1 MGQCHRLT
9 GAVFLTLFTV
19 GCASTPKPVEP
30 TLEAKLARLLKL
42 EDERSLG
49 GGEVRAHLSDPA
61 GRVRARAALVLA
73 RIGEP
78 GAAAA
83 IAPLLDDG
91 TPYARATAAFSLGL
105 LEEELPE
112 DTLRRLTEATRDDD
126 PSVRARAYE
135 TIGKKG
141 GDGAAET
148 IARAIARSVPR
159 GAEPYEWAD
168 DMDVSALLYPH
179 HDLRLA
185 IFALARLES
194 LRWSWDI
201 LATQGGTPR
210 FVWWPAA
217 WALSELEGDERA
229 PLLTYYAG
237 ARNPEFRLWGTRGLR
252 TLHTLDISTR
262 AFARDQIQMMLSDPN
277 ERVRIAAVRAAT
289 SIGLSEVVPDLLTL
303 LERDTRYVQAV
314 VLEALSTLSAPVAVE
329 PVLDRLGSES
339 RWLRA
344 LALPALARQDRAGFW
359 LLLAGLGTDLDW
371 EVRAALADLLGR
383 MSSEQAVELLRTMVD
398 ASVEPDA
405 RVRSHALTALARRD
419 PEGAV
424 TVLIQH
430 LSADDPFEKLAAAVA
445 LESIGPSEAAA
456 PVHEAFLV
464 ADKDEPR
471 VKAGLLA
478 VFAGLEPESGLE
490 SARTAIDDTSYLV
503 RRQAAAISR
512 QAGDANAAIRARP
525 SELSLDTY
533 RPYVSPRYSPQ
544 AFIRTELGVI
554 ELELFVL
561 DAPMTVRNFVRLA
574 RDGFYNGLSV
584 HDVVPNGYIQAGDPR
599 GDGNGGPGYL
609 IRSEINGRPIV
620 RGTVA
625 MANHGKDTGGSRFF
639 ITHLPRP
646 DLDGRNTVFGQVT
659 SGMEIVDRLEP
670 GDTIV
675 DVTIWDGF
683 TPPYREP

>member
-1 MGQCHRLT
+1 MAVQRLT
-9 GAVFLTLFTV
+9 GAFFLALFTV
-19 GCASTPKPVEP
+19 GCASTPKPGEP
-30 TLEAKLARLLKL
+30 TFEDKLARLLKL

-49 GGEVRAHLSDPA
+49 GGEVHARLSDPA

-78 GAAAA
+78 GAAVA
-83 IAPLLDDG
+83 IAPLLDDA

-112 DTLRRLTEATRDDD
+112 DTLRRLTEALRDENEQ
-126 PSVRARAYE
+126 VRARAYE
-135 TIGKKG
+135 TLGKKG
-141 GDGAAET
+141 GSAAAET
-148 IARAIARSVPR
+148 IARAIASSVPR
-159 GAEPYEWAD
+159 GAEPYDWAD
-168 DMDVSALLYPH
+168 DMDVSALRYPH

-185 IFALARLES
+185 ILALARLDS

-201 LATQGGTPR
+201 LATEGGTPR

-237 ARNPEFRLWGTRGLR
+237 SQNPEFRLWSTRGLR
-252 TLHTLDISTR
+252 TLHISTS
-262 AFARDQIQMMLSDPN
+262 ALARDQIPMMLSDPN

-314 VLEALSTLSAPVAVE
+314 VLEALSTLSAPAAVE
-329 PVLDRLGSES
+329 PLLDRLGSES

-344 LALPALARQDRAGFW
+344 LALPALARQDPAGFW
-359 LLLAGLGTDLDW
+359 LLLAGLGADLDW

-383 MSSEQAVELLRTMVD
+383 MSSERAVVLLRTMVD

-419 PEGAV
+419 PEGAAA
-424 TVLIQH
+424 VLIQH
-430 LSADDPFEKLAAAVA
+430 LSANDPFEKLSAAVA
-445 LESIGPSEAAA
+445 LESIGASEAAT
-456 PVHEAFLV
+456 PVHAAFLV
-464 ADKDEPR
+464 ADEDEPR
-471 VKAGLLA
+471 VKAELLA
-478 VFAGLEPESGLE
+478 AFTALDPASGRE
-490 SARTAIDDTSYLV
+490 SARAAIDDTSYLV
-503 RRQAAAISR
+503 RRQAAGISR
-512 QAGDANAAIRARP
+512 QAGNANAVIRARP
-525 SELSLDTY
+525 SELSLDAY
-533 RPYVSPRYSPQ
+533 RPYVSPPYSPQ

-584 HDVVPNGYIQAGDPR
+584 HDVVPNGYVQAGDPR
-599 GDGNGGPGYL
+599 GDGNGGPGYV
-609 IRSEINGRPIV
+609 IRSEINERPMV

-646 DLDGRNTVFGQVT
+646 ELDGRNTVFGQVT

-670 GDTIV
+670 GDTII
-675 DVTIWDGF
+675 DVQIWDGF
-683 TPPYREP
+683 TSPYREP

>member
-1 MGQCHRLT
+1 MVDQRLA
-9 GAVFLTLFTV
+9 GAFFLTLITF
-19 GCASTPKPVEP
+19 GCASTPVSVEP
-30 TLEAKLARLLKL
+30 TIEDKLARLLKL

-49 GGEVRAHLSDPA
+49 GGEVSARLSDPS
-61 GRVRARAALVLA
+61 GRVRARAALALA

-91 TPYARATAAFSLGL
+91 TPYTRETAAFALGL
-105 LEEELPE
+105 LEEGLSET
-112 DTLRRLTEATRDDD
+112 TLRRLTELTRDED

-141 GDGAAET
+141 GSSAAET
-148 IARAIARSVPR
+148 IARAIAHSVPR
-159 GAEPYEWAD
+159 GAEPYEWDD
-168 DMDVSALLYPH
+168 DMTVSALRYPH

-185 IFALARLES
+185 ILALARLES

-201 LATQGGTPR
+201 LATEGATPR

-217 WALSELEGDERA
+217 WALSELEGEQRA
-229 PLLTYYAG
+229 PLLTYYTG
-237 ARNPEFRLWGTRGLR
+237 SRNPEFRLWGARGLR
-252 TLHTLDISTR
+252 TLHTLHTSTGAGAHDLLR
-262 AFARDQIQMMLSDPN
+262 AMLSDPN
-277 ERVRIAAVRAAT
+277 ERVRIAAVRAAA
-289 SIGLSEVVPDLLTL
+289 SMELSEVVPALLML
-303 LERDTRYVQAV
+303 LERDTQYVQAV
-314 VLEALSTLSAPVAVE
+314 VLEALTTLSAPAAVE
-329 PVLDRLGSES
+329 PLLDRLGSES

-344 LALPALARQDRAGFW
+344 LVLPALARQDPAGFW
-359 LLLAGLGTDLDW
+359 LLLAGLGADLDW

-383 MSSEQAVELLRTMVD
+383 MTGERAVELLRTMVD
-398 ASVEPDA
+398 ASVESDA
-405 RVRSHALTALARRD
+405 RVRSHALAALARRD

-424 TVLIQH
+424 SVLIQH

-445 LESIGPSEAAA
+445 LESLGASDAAA
-456 PVHEAFLV
+456 PVQAAFLV
-464 ADKDEPR
+464 AGADEPR

-478 VFAGLEPESGLE
+478 VFAALDPASGRE
-490 SARTAIDDTSYLV
+490 SARAALDDRSYLV
-503 RRQAAAISR
+503 RRKAAAIVM
-512 QAGDANAAIRARP
+512 QTGDAERAIRARP
-525 SELSLDTY
+525 STLSLDAY
-533 RPYVSPRYSPQ
+533 RPYVSPQYSPQ

-574 RDGFYNGLSV
+574 RDGFYNGLTV
-584 HDVVPNGYIQAGDPR
+584 EDVVPNGYIHTGDPR
-599 GDGNGGPGYL
+599 GDKNGGPGYV

-639 ITHLPRP
+639 ITHLPQP

-670 GDTIV
+670 GDTIL
-675 DVTIWDGF
+675 DITIWDGF
-683 TPPYREP
+683 TSPYREP

>member
-1 MGQCHRLT
+1 MGERQRLS
-9 GAVFLTLFTV
+9 GAFFLTLFTI
-19 GCASTPKPVEP
+19 GCASTPTPVD
-30 TLEAKLARLLKL
+30 TLEDKLARLLKL

-49 GGEVRAHLSDPA
+49 GGEVSARLSDPA
-61 GRVRARAALVLA
+61 ARVRARAALVLA

-83 IAPLLDDG
+83 IAPLLNDS

-105 LEEELPE
+105 LEEELSE

-141 GDGAAET
+141 GGGAAET
-148 IARAIARSVPR
+148 IATAISSSVPR

-168 DMDVSALLYPH
+168 DMNVSALRYPH

-201 LATQGGTPR
+201 LATEGGTPR

-217 WALSELEGDERA
+217 WALSELEGDQRA
-229 PLLTYYAG
+229 PLLTYYTG
-237 ARNPEFRLWGTRGLR
+237 SRNPEFRLWGARGLR
-252 TLHTLDISTR
+252 TSNDAVAHDRVR
-262 AFARDQIQMMLSDPN
+262 AMLSDPN
-277 ERVRIAAVRAAT
+277 ARVRIAAVRAAA
-289 SIGLSEVVPDLLTL
+289 SIELSDVVPALLTL

-314 VLEALSTLSAPVAVE
+314 VIEALTTLSAPAAVE
-329 PVLDRLGSES
+329 PLLDQLGSES

-344 LALPALARQDRAGFW
+344 LVLPALARQDPTGFW
-359 LLLAGLGTDLDW
+359 RLLAGLGADLDW

-383 MSSEQAVELLRTMVD
+383 MSDERAVELLRAMVD

-405 RVRSHALTALARRD
+405 RVRSHALAALARRD

-424 TVLIQH
+424 SVLIQH
-430 LSADDPFEKLAAAVA
+430 LAADDPFEKLAAAVA
-445 LESIGPSEAAA
+445 LESVGASEAAA
-456 PVHEAFLV
+456 AVHEAFLV
-464 ADKDEPR
+464 ADEDEPR

-478 VFAGLEPESGLE
+478 VFAALDPVSGRE
-490 SARTAIDDTSYLV
+490 SARAALDDTSYLV
-503 RRQAAAISR
+503 RRQAKAIAM

-525 SELSLDTY
+525 SALSLDVY
-533 RPYVSPRYSPQ
+533 RSYVSPHYSPQ

-574 RDGFYNGLSV
+574 RDGFYNGLKV
-584 HDVVPNGYIQAGDPR
+584 HDVVPNGYIHTGDPR
-599 GDGNGGPGYL
+599 GDSNGGPGYV
-609 IRSEINGRPIV
+609 IRCEINRRPIV

-639 ITHLPRP
+639 ITHLPQP
-646 DLDGRNTVFGQVT
+646 DLDGRNTVFGQVS

-670 GDTIV
+670 GDTIL

-683 TPPYREP
+683 TSPYRDP

>member
-1 MGQCHRLT
+1 MKQRQRLT
-9 GAVFLTLFTV
+9 GAFFLALFTV
-19 GCASTPKPVEP
+19 GCASTPNPVEP
-30 TLEAKLARLLKL
+30 TLEDKLARLLKL
-42 EDERSLG
+42 EDERSHG
-49 GGEVRAHLSDPA
+49 DGEAHARLSDPA

-91 TPYARATAAFSLGL
+91 TAYVRATAAFSLGL

-112 DTLRRLTEATRDDD
+112 DALRRLTEATRDDD

-141 GDGAAET
+141 RDAAAET
-148 IARAIARSVPR
+148 IATAISSAVPR

-168 DMDVSALLYPH
+168 DMDVSALRYPH

-185 IFALARLES
+185 ILALARLES

-201 LATQGGTPR
+201 LATEGGTPR

-217 WALSELEGDERA
+217 WALSELEGDQRA

-237 ARNPEFRLWGTRGLR
+237 ERNPEFRLWSARGLR
-252 TLHTLDISTR
+252 TVASAT
-262 AFARDQIQMMLSDPN
+262 ARDPIRVMLSDPN

-289 SIGLSEVVPDLLTL
+289 SIGLPEVVPALLTL

-314 VLEALSTLSAPVAVE
+314 VLKALTTLSAPAAVE
-329 PVLDRLGSES
+329 PLLDRLGSES

-344 LALPALARQDRAGFW
+344 LVLPALARQDPAGFW
-359 LLLAGLGTDLDW
+359 LLLAGVGADLDW
-371 EVRAALADLLGR
+371 EVRAALANLLGR
-383 MSSEQAVELLRTMVD
+383 MTGERVVELLRTMVD
-398 ASVEPDA
+398 ASLEPDA

-445 LESIGPSEAAA
+445 LESIGASEAAA

-464 ADKDEPR
+464 ADEDEPR

-478 VFAGLEPESGLE
+478 VLAALEPESGLE

-512 QAGDANAAIRARP
+512 QASNANAAIRARP
-525 SELSLDTY
+525 SALSLDTY

-599 GDGNGGPGYL
+599 GDGNGGPGYV
-609 IRSEINGRPIV
+609 IRSEINRRPIL

-670 GDTIV
+670 GDPIV

-683 TPPYREP
+683 TSPYREP

>member
-1 MGQCHRLT
+1 MEQRQRLT
-9 GAVFLTLFTV
+9 GAFFLALFTV
-19 GCASTPKPVEP
+19 GCASTPKPAEP
-30 TLEAKLARLLKL
+30 TLEDKLARLLKL

-49 GGEVRAHLSDPA
+49 GGEVHARLFDPA

-91 TPYARATAAFSLGL
+91 TPYVRATAAFSLGL

-112 DTLRRLTEATRDDD
+112 NTLRRLTEATRDHD

-148 IARAIARSVPR
+148 IARAISSSVPR
-159 GAEPYEWAD
+159 GAEPYDWAD
-168 DMDVSALLYPH
+168 DMDVSALSYPH

-185 IFALARLES
+185 ILALARLES

-201 LATQGGTPR
+201 LATEGGTPR
-210 FVWWPAA
+210 LVWWPAA
-217 WALSELEGDERA
+217 WALSELEGDQRA
-229 PLLTYYAG
+229 SLLTYYVG
-237 ARNPEFRLWGTRGLR
+237 SRNPEFRLWGARGLR
-252 TLHTLDISTR
+252 S
-262 AFARDQIQMMLSDPN
+262 ASAVARDQIPMMLSDPN
-277 ERVRIAAVRAAT
+277 ERVRIAAVRAAA
-289 SIGLSEVVPDLLTL
+289 SIGLSEVVPALLTL

-314 VLEALSTLSAPVAVE
+314 VLEALSTLSAPAAVE
-329 PVLDRLGSES
+329 PLLDRLGSES

-344 LALPALARQDRAGFW
+344 LALPALARQDPAGFW
-359 LLLAGLGTDLDW
+359 LLLAGLGADLDW

-383 MSSEQAVELLRTMVD
+383 MSSERAVELLRTMVD
-398 ASVEPDA
+398 ASLEPDA
-405 RVRSHALTALARRD
+405 RVRSHALTALARHH

-445 LESIGPSEAAA
+445 LESLGASAAAA

-464 ADKDEPR
+464 AGEDEPR
-471 VKAGLLA
+471 VRAGLLA
-478 VFAGLEPESGLE
+478 VFAALDPVSGRE
-490 SARTAIDDTSYLV
+490 SARSAIDDTSYLV

-525 SELSLDTY
+525 SELSLDAY
-533 RPYVSPRYSPQ
+533 RAYVSPHYSPQ
-544 AFIRTELGVI
+544 AFIRTKLGVI

-584 HDVVPNGYIQAGDPR
+584 HDVVPNGYVQAGDPR
-599 GDGNGGPGYL
+599 GDGNGGPGYV
-609 IRSEINGRPIV
+609 IRSEINERPIV

-639 ITHLPRP
+639 ISHLPRP
-646 DLDGRNTVFGQVT
+646 DLDGRNTVFGQVA

-675 DVTIWDGF
+675 EVTIWDGF
-683 TPPYREP
+683 TSPYREP

>member
-1 MGQCHRLT
+1 MTGQRLA
-9 GAVFLTLFTV
+9 GAFFLTLITF
-19 GCASTPKPVEP
+19 GCASTPVSVEP
-30 TLEAKLARLLKL
+30 TIEDKLARLLKL

-49 GGEVRAHLSDPA
+49 GGEVNARLRDPA

-91 TPYARATAAFSLGL
+91 TPYTRGTAAFALGL
-105 LEEELPE
+105 LEEELSE
-112 DTLRRLTEATRDDD
+112 ATLRRLTEATRDED

-141 GDGAAET
+141 GSSAAET

-159 GAEPYEWAD
+159 GAEPYEWDD
-168 DMDVSALLYPH
+168 DMTVSALRYPH

-185 IFALARLES
+185 ILALARLES

-201 LATQGGTPR
+201 LATEGETPR

-217 WALSELEGDERA
+217 WALSELEGEQRA
-229 PLLTYYAG
+229 PLLTYYSG
-237 ARNPEFRLWGTRGLR
+237 SRNPEFRLWGARGLR
-252 TLHTLDISTR
+252 TLHMSTGTVLHDR
-262 AFARDQIQMMLSDPN
+262 LPAMLSDPN
-277 ERVRIAAVRAAT
+277 ERVRIAAVRAAA
-289 SIGLSEVVPDLLTL
+289 SMERSEVVPALLKL
-303 LERDTRYVQAV
+303 LERDTHYVQAV
-314 VLEALSTLSAPVAVE
+314 VLEALTTLSAPAAVE
-329 PVLDRLGSES
+329 PLLDRLGSES

-344 LALPALARQDRAGFW
+344 LVLPALARQDPAGFW
-359 LLLAGLGTDLDW
+359 LLLAGLGADLDW

-383 MSSEQAVELLRTMVD
+383 MTGERAVELLRTMVD
-398 ASVEPDA
+398 ASVESDA
-405 RVRSHALTALARRD
+405 RVRSHALAALARRD

-424 TVLIQH
+424 SVLIQH
-430 LSADDPFEKLAAAVA
+430 LSADDPFEKLAAALA
-445 LESIGPSEAAA
+445 LESLGASEAAA
-456 PVHEAFLV
+456 PVQAAFLV
-464 ADKDEPR
+464 ADADEPR

-478 VFAGLEPESGLE
+478 VFATLDPASGGE
-490 SARTAIDDTSYLV
+490 SARSALDDTSYLV
-503 RRQAAAISR
+503 RREAAAIVM
-512 QAGDANAAIRARP
+512 QAGDAHRAIRSRP
-525 SELSLDTY
+525 SALSLDAY
-533 RPYVSPRYSPQ
+533 RSYVSPHYSPQ

-574 RDGFYNGLSV
+574 RDGFYNGLTV
-584 HDVVPNGYIQAGDPR
+584 EDVVPNGYIHTGDPR
-599 GDGNGGPGYL
+599 GDKNGGPGYV
-609 IRSEINGRPIV
+609 IRSEINRRPIV

-639 ITHLPRP
+639 ITHLPQP

-670 GDTIV
+670 GDTIL
-675 DVTIWDGF
+675 DIAIWDGF
-683 TPPYREP
+683 TSPYREP